1 MNVWERWRVATYSIG
16 HNLSLL
22 PLREKYNLS
31 RLPWGKKYRSNF
43 EITALILEAV
53 KDGGEGRFAIM
64 KRASVNCTQLEKL
77 LSSLVEIGF
86 IETYAGEGR
95 ILCRATEKGLAFLR
109 QYYVLLGML
118 LAPQAQSRMPTIVC
132 EAPVR
137 R

>member
-1 MNVWERWRVATYSIG
+1 MTTYSIG

-31 RLPWGKKYRSNF
+31 MLPWGKKYRSNF

-64 KRASVNCTQLEKL
+64 KHASVNCKQLEKFL
-77 LSSLVEIGF
+77 GSLVEMGF
-86 IETYAGEGR
+86 IETYVGEGR

-118 LAPQAQSRMPTIVC
+118 LAPQEQSKMSTIVC
-132 EAPVR
+132 EARVR